1 MHADIHLLLHRTTA
15 TEVHRKA
22 VVAARRAASRDRLG
36 RRPAVR
42 DLRLPGPGPTGLTVT
57 LAA

>member
-15 TEVHRKA
+15 AEAHRKA
-22 VVAARRAASRDRLG
+22 VVAARRAALRDRLG

-42 DLRLPGPGPTGLTVT
+42 DLRLPGPGPTDLTVT

>member
-15 TEVHRKA
+15 AEAHRKA
-22 VVAARRAASRDRLG
+22 VVAARRAAP

-42 DLRLPGPGPTGLTVT
+42 DLRLPGPGPTDLTVT